1 VDTIRVVVA
10 EDHLL
15 VRAGVEALLSPE
27 SDLEVVGLCG
37 SLPELMA
44 SVDRLNPNVVVT
56 DVRMP
61 PSMTDEGV
69 RAATEL
75 RHTHPDVGVVVLS
88 QFLDPSYL
96 RALIA
101 DGSHGR
107 GYLLKERVSAQGE
120 LVGALRAVA
129 GGGSFIDALVVES
142 LVAAENRS
150 AKSPLRRLTV
160 RETETLAEL
169 AKGRSNAA
177 IAARFHVSGRAIEK
191 HVNSIFAKLGLADDV
206 DTNRRVKAVLMMLS
220 FGTD

>member
-1 VDTIRVVVA
+1 VNAIRVVVA

-15 VRAGVEALLSPE
+15 VRAGVEALLSAE
-27 SDLEVVGLCG
+27 SDLEVAGSCG

-44 SVDRLNPNVVVT
+44 SVDRLNPNVVLT

-69 RAATEL
+69 RAAAEL

-101 DGSHGR
+101 EGSQGR

-129 GGGSFIDALVVES
+129 AGGSFIDALVVES

-150 AKSPLRRLTV
+150 ARSPLRRLTV
-160 RETETLAEL
+160 RETETLAEV

-177 IAARFHVSGRAIEK
+177 IADAFHVSGRAIEK
-191 HVNSIFAKLGLADDV
+191 HVNSIFAKLDLADDG

-220 FGTD
+220 FGTE